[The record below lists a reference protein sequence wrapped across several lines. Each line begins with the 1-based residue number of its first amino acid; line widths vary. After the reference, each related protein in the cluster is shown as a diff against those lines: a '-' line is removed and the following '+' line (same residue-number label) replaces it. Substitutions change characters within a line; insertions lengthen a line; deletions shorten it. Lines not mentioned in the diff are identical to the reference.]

1 MAVSTI
7 DPNGLNIGQ
16 IGGRRNIVT
25 NGAMTIQQRGTQ
37 TNQTSGYTACDR
49 WQFNEAGAS
58 IVTTSQDTDVPSG
71 TGFGRS
77 LKVDV
82 TNASGTPAAS
92 NYAFLRTKFEGQ
104 DLQNICKGTSEA
116 KQLTLSFWVKSPKTG
131 THIVELY
138 DHDNSRQVS
147 KSYSVTTANTWQYV
161 SVVFPADTT
170 GQFDNDNG
178 NSLQI
183 TFHLMAGSA
192 FSSGTLNTSWATSVS
207 ANRAVGQV
215 NVMDDVANNFY
226 LTGVQLEV
234 GDVATPFEHRSYGE
248 ELALCQR
255 YFYRYTGASDDRWAV
270 YLSYNNSTISQHL
283 SFPVTMRATP
293 TGTVVS
299 NGLLRVRAIN
309 DGVSGEITPT
319 TLNCGAPTPTKWN
332 LNVNASLSNAAS
344 ILAFSS
350 VLNFDA
356 EL

>member
-248 ELALCQR
+248 ELSACQR
-255 YFYRYTGASDDRWAV
+255 YYWEYDSDGVATYLLSGAYTVQIATAMLMV
-270 YLSYNNSTISQHL
+270 
-283 SFPVTMRATP
+283 SFPCTMRAAP
-293 TGTVVS
+293 TVGSFSTS
-299 NGLLRVRAIN
+299 N
-309 DGVSGEITPT
+309 VSGMSVTTGSNFCRFSGNATASNSVSKITT
-319 TLNCGAPTPTKWN
+319 
-332 LNVNASLSNAAS
+332 
-344 ILAFSS
+344 S
-350 VLNFDA
+350 VPFDA